1 MTIKEYYDS
10 LEARPIPPKTAL
22 LQYIM
27 TTCNVS
33 KRTALRYVNE
43 ESVPSISD
51 MNAISKYT
59 GIAVEELFLT
69 KKQ

>member
-1 MTIKEYYDS
+1 MTIKEYYES

-22 LQYIM
+22 LNYIM
-27 TTCNVS
+27 TVCKVS

-43 ESVPSISD
+43 ETPPSISD
-51 MNAISKYT
+51 MEAISKYT
-59 GIAVEELFLT
+59 GLSVEELFPS